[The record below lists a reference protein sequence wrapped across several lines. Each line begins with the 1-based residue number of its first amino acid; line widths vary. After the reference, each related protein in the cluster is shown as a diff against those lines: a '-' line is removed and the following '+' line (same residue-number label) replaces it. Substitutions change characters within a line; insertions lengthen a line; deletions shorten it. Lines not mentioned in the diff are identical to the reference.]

1 MKPEKEMTEEFMIG
15 FCIGGLAVG
24 SLFFAIFVAPIL

>member
-1 MKPEKEMTEEFMIG
+1 MKTEKAMTEEFLIG
-15 FCIGGLAVG
+15 FLVGGLAVG